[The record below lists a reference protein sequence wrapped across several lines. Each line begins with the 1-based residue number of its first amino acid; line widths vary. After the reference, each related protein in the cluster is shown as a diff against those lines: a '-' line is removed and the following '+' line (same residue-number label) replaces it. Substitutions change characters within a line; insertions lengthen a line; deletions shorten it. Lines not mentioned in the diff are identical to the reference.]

1 MPYKFD
7 VNKFFPRRIL
17 DAITETR
24 VSRPEA
30 VVASAARRKRRAQP
44 ARDGKLNMLAC
55 DHPAR
60 GVIGSLNDPVAMGNR
75 QDYMGRAVRSL
86 LCEDFDGVMA
96 QMDMIEDLLILDHLL
111 QESGGPSL
119 LDDRVVAGCMNR
131 GGIVNVA
138 GEIHDRFTSFTAD
151 SIATLGLDGGK
162 MLIRTVDDD
171 ERTLVTLGECSKVI
185 NALNRH
191 NLMVF
196 VEPLPMKRQG
206 DSYSA
211 NYTAAE
217 LIKWVGICAGLGET
231 SRNTWLKIPYTRGFE
246 RVSLATTLPM
256 LLLGGPAHGDPLPTL
271 SEFAAGMRSGNN
283 VRGTMVGRNVMFPGD
298 EDPLSMTA
306 AVTAVVRQGLDPEA
320 ALPLMEGLRDT
331 RMDALTRYL

>member
-1 MPYKFD
+1 
-7 VNKFFPRRIL
+7 
-17 DAITETR
+17 
-24 VSRPEA
+24 
-30 VVASAARRKRRAQP
+30 
-44 ARDGKLNMLAC
+44 
-55 DHPAR
+55 
-60 GVIGSLNDPVAMGNR
+60 
-75 QDYMGRAVRSL
+75 
-86 LCEDFDGVMA
+86 
-96 QMDMIEDLLILDHLL
+96 
-111 QESGGPSL
+111 
-119 LDDRVVAGCMNR
+119 
-131 GGIVNVA
+131 
-138 GEIHDRFTSFTAD
+138 
-151 SIATLGLDGGK
+151 
-162 MLIRTVDDD
+162 
-171 ERTLVTLGECSKVI
+171 
-185 NALNRH
+185 
-191 NLMVF
+191 
-196 VEPLPMKRQG
+196 MKRQG